1 MASQIEM
8 QPAGEKSKKRRK
20 TSSVTAT
27 QISEIRELMVQL
39 SIFKLNNHFANI
51 SISSIKMKRLK
62 MPKYKL

>member
-1 MASQIEM
+1 M
-8 QPAGEKSKKRRK
+8 QPAGEKPKKRK
-20 TSSVTAT
+20 KASSSVTAT

-39 SIFKLNNHFANI
+39 SIFKLNDHFANI